1 MAAGRSQTQQDS
13 VEQVIRALAQQLD
26 FSHEQLA
33 ECFADHNFDHLMVRT
48 ALEVASPSLPPNP
61 RIPLRCR
68 PLLCGRTQPDLW
80 RFCFWVCFH
89 LWGAGTNAYACMRNL
104 AKLPQPH
111 PSHYLPCGCR
121 HRRGASAC
129 RRKPRESSRV

>member
-48 ALEVASPSLPPNP
+48 ALEVAFPSLPPNP
-61 RIPLRCR
+61 HIPLRYR
-68 PLLCGRTQPDLW
+68 PL
-80 RFCFWVCFH
+80 
-89 LWGAGTNAYACMRNL
+89 
-104 AKLPQPH
+104 
-111 PSHYLPCGCR
+111 
-121 HRRGASAC
+121 SA
-129 RRKPRESSRV
+129 R